1 MDSDSQGVK
10 FIMRDGMGVRKD
22 SSRAKKKDKSQL
34 NMNVLRKSALALL
47 NQAK

>member
-22 SSRAKKKDKSQL
+22 SSRAKKKRQIAAQHERTAQECACVVKSG
-34 NMNVLRKSALALL
+34 
-47 NQAK
+47 